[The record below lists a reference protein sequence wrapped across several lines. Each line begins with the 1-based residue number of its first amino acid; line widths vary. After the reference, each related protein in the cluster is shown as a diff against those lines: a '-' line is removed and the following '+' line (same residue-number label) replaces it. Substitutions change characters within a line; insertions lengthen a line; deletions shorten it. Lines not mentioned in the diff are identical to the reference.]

1 MDIDALLTSAAINT
15 GLSVLLFSLYSILRK
30 QPSNTIVYFGRR
42 LASLNNRN
50 SRNHFSFER
59 FVPSP
64 SWIVKAWETTENEIL
79 AIGGLDAVVFQ
90 RTLVFSIRVFSI
102 AAVMCLF
109 LVLPVN
115 YYGQEMKHKHIH
127 AESLNVFTI
136 ANVKEGSRWLWAH
149 CLTLYIISCSAC
161 VLLYFEYKSITK
173 MRLAHITTSP
183 PNPSH
188 FTILVRSIPY
198 SVGESYSNSVKKFFT
213 DYYSSSYLSH
223 QIVYRCG
230 LVQKLMVRL
239 NSVDAEKICTRIK
252 AVPNGQSRL
261 KPCCLCGESTSFKVL
276 TDEPES
282 VKDSF
287 SYSNLNLATRDNER
301 SAAFVI
307 FKTRYAA
314 VIATQLLQSPNPM
327 SWVTELAPEPHD
339 VLWSNLCIPFRQLW
353 LRKIVTLLAS
363 VVFMVLFLA
372 PVTFV
377 QGLTQLE
384 KLSQTFPFLRGFLK
398 QDLINHVLTG
408 YLPSVI
414 LMLFLYTVPPTMML
428 FSSVEGPVSRSGRKK
443 SACLKILYFTIWNV
457 FFVNHVSGGF
467 LYAFNMLSSVGDI
480 PVELAKA
487 IPNQAS
493 FFVTYVLT
501 SGWASL
507 SCEVMQPF
515 SLLCNFLKKYLRR
528 KHEDSSDGL
537 VSFPYHTEVPRVLLF
552 GLIGF
557 TYSVMAPLILPFLL
571 IYFLLAYLVYRNQV
585 TTSPIFAFC
594 PCHLIPV
601 PFICLLY
608 QFSVFILQVVNVY
621 IRKYE
626 SGGQLWPI
634 VHNTTIFSLVLTQMI
649 AIGVFG
655 IKKSPIAS
663 GFTIPL
669 IICTLLFNEYC
680 RQRFSP
686 IFKKNVAQVLIEM
699 DRRDEQS
706 GRMEEIHQQMHS
718 AYCQLPLTS
727 HEFCESVHKLC
738 QDNIRGREG
747 TKPGK
752 EPSEVSEPCAV
763 CNFGKEDSTG
773 E

>member
-1 MDIDALLTSAAINT
+1 MDIGALLTSAAINT

-90 RTLVFSIRVFSI
+90 RILVFSIRVFSI
-102 AAVMCLF
+102 AAVTCLF

-149 CLTLYIISCSAC
+149 CLALYIISCSAC

-213 DYYSSSYLSH
+213 NYYASSYLSH

-230 LVQKLMVRL
+230 LVQKLMV
-239 NSVDAEKICTRIK
+239 DAEKICMRIK
-252 AVPNGQSRL
+252 AAPKGQSSL
-261 KPCCLCGESTSFKVL
+261 KPCCLCGGSTSFKVL

-282 VKDSF
+282 VKDNF

-314 VIATQLLQSPNPM
+314 VVATQMLQSPNPM

-353 LRKIVTLLAS
+353 LRKIATLLAS
-363 VVFMVLFLA
+363 IVFMVLFLA

-414 LMLFLYTVPPTMML
+414 LILFLYTVPPTMML
-428 FSSVEGPVSRSGRKK
+428 FSSVEGPVSHSGRKR

-467 LYAFNMLSSVGDI
+467 LFAFNMLSSVGDI

-515 SLLCNFLKKYLRR
+515 SLLCNFLKKHLLRN
-528 KHEDSSDGL
+528 HEDSSDGL

-571 IYFLLAYLVYRNQV
+571 IYFLLAYLVYRNQ
-585 TTSPIFAFC
+585 I
-594 PCHLIPV
+594 
-601 PFICLLY
+601 
-608 QFSVFILQVVNVY
+608 VNVY
-621 IRKYE
+621 ITKYE
-626 SGGQLWPI
+626 GGGQLWPI

-649 AIGVFG
+649 SLGVFG
-655 IKKSPIAS
+655 IKKSPVAS

-686 IFKKNVAQVLIEM
+686 IFKKNVAQVLLEM

-706 GRMEEIHQQMHS
+706 GRMEEIHQQLHS

-747 TKPGK
+747 TKSGK

-763 CNFGKEDSTG
+763 CNFGKEGSIG

>member
-30 QPSNTIVYFGRR
+30 QPSNSIVYFGRR

-230 LVQKLMVRL
+230 LVQKLMV
-239 NSVDAEKICTRIK
+239 DAEKICTKIK
-252 AVPNGQSRL
+252 AVPNGQPSL
-261 KPCCLCGESTSFKVL
+261 KPCCLCGGSTSFKVL
-276 TDEPES
+276 TDEPET

-314 VIATQLLQSPNPM
+314 VIATQMLQSPNPM

-339 VLWSNLCIPFRQLW
+339 LW
-353 LRKIVTLLAS
+353 LRKIVTLLAT

-428 FSSVEGPVSRSGRKK
+428 FSSVEGPVSRSGRKR

-515 SLLCNFLKKYLRR
+515 SLLCNFLKKHLRR
-528 KHEDSSDGL
+528 NHEDSSDGL

-571 IYFLLAYLVYRNQV
+571 IYFLLAYLVYRN
-585 TTSPIFAFC
+585 
-594 PCHLIPV
+594 
-601 PFICLLY
+601 
-608 QFSVFILQVVNVY
+608 QVVNVY

-738 QDNIRGREG
+738 QDNIRGQEI

-763 CNFGKEDSTG
+763 CNFGKEDSIS

>member
-1 MDIDALLTSAAINT
+1 MDIDALLTSATINT

-90 RTLVFSIRVFSI
+90 RILVFSIRVFSI
-102 AAVMCLF
+102 ASVTCLF

-198 SVGESYSNSVKKFFT
+198 LVGESYSNSVKKFFT
-213 DYYSSSYLSH
+213 NYYASSYLSH

-230 LVQKLMVRL
+230 LVQKLMV
-239 NSVDAEKICTRIK
+239 DAEKICMKIK
-252 AVPNGQSRL
+252 AAPKGQSSL
-261 KPCCLCGESTSFKVL
+261 KPCCLCGGSTSFKVL

-287 SYSNLNLATRDNER
+287 SYSNLNLATSDNER

-314 VIATQLLQSPNPM
+314 VVATQMLQSPNPM

-353 LRKIVTLLAS
+353 LRKIATLLAS
-363 VVFMVLFLA
+363 IVFMVLFLA

-428 FSSVEGPVSRSGRKK
+428 FSSVEGPVSHSRRKR

-467 LYAFNMLSSVGDI
+467 LFAFNMLSSVGDI

-515 SLLCNFLKKYLRR
+515 SLLCNFLKKLLLRN
-528 KHEDSSDGL
+528 HEDSSDGL

-571 IYFLLAYLVYRNQV
+571 IYFLLAYLVYRNQ
-585 TTSPIFAFC
+585 I
-594 PCHLIPV
+594 
-601 PFICLLY
+601 
-608 QFSVFILQVVNVY
+608 VNVY
-621 IRKYE
+621 ITKYE
-626 SGGQLWPI
+626 GGGQLWPI

-649 AIGVFG
+649 SLGVFG
-655 IKKSPIAS
+655 IKKSPVAS

-680 RQRFSP
+680 RQRFFP
-686 IFKKNVAQVLIEM
+686 IFKKDVAQVLLEM

-706 GRMEEIHQQMHS
+706 GRMEEIHQQLHS

-738 QDNIRGREG
+738 QDNIRGLEG
-747 TKPGK
+747 TKSGK

-763 CNFGKEDSTG
+763 CDFGKEGSIG

>member
-90 RTLVFSIRVFSI
+90 RILVFSIRVFSI
-102 AAVMCLF
+102 ASVTCLF

-198 SVGESYSNSVKKFFT
+198 LVGESYSNSVKKFFT
-213 DYYSSSYLSH
+213 NYYASSYLSH

-230 LVQKLMVRL
+230 LVQKLMV
-239 NSVDAEKICTRIK
+239 DAEKICMKIK
-252 AVPNGQSRL
+252 AAPKGQSSL
-261 KPCCLCGESTSFKVL
+261 KPCCLCGGSTSFKVL

-287 SYSNLNLATRDNER
+287 SYSNLNLATSDNER

-314 VIATQLLQSPNPM
+314 VVATQMLQSPNPM

-353 LRKIVTLLAS
+353 LRKIATLLAS
-363 VVFMVLFLA
+363 IVFMVLFLA

-428 FSSVEGPVSRSGRKK
+428 FSSVEGPVSHSRRKR

-467 LYAFNMLSSVGDI
+467 LFAFNMLSSVGDI

-515 SLLCNFLKKYLRR
+515 SLLCNFLKKHLLRN
-528 KHEDSSDGL
+528 HEDSSDGL

-571 IYFLLAYLVYRNQV
+571 IYFLLAYLVYRNQ
-585 TTSPIFAFC
+585 I
-594 PCHLIPV
+594 
-601 PFICLLY
+601 
-608 QFSVFILQVVNVY
+608 VNVY
-621 IRKYE
+621 ITKYE
-626 SGGQLWPI
+626 GGGQLWPI

-649 AIGVFG
+649 SLGVFG
-655 IKKSPIAS
+655 IKKSPVAS

-686 IFKKNVAQVLIEM
+686 IFKKDVAQVLLEM

-706 GRMEEIHQQMHS
+706 GRMEEIHQQLHS

-747 TKPGK
+747 TKSGK

-763 CNFGKEDSTG
+763 CNFGKEGSIG

>member
-90 RTLVFSIRVFSI
+90 RILVFSIRVFSI
-102 AAVMCLF
+102 ASVTCLF

-149 CLTLYIISCSAC
+149 CLALYIISCSAC

-173 MRLAHITTSP
+173 MRLAHITKSP

-198 SVGESYSNSVKKFFT
+198 LVGESYSNSVKKFFT
-213 DYYSSSYLSH
+213 NYYASSYLSH

-230 LVQKLMVRL
+230 LVQKLMV
-239 NSVDAEKICTRIK
+239 DAEKICMRIK
-252 AVPNGQSRL
+252 AAPKGQSSL
-261 KPCCLCGESTSFKVL
+261 KPCCLCGGSTSFKVL

-287 SYSNLNLATRDNER
+287 TYSNLNLATSDNER

-314 VIATQLLQSPNPM
+314 VVATQMLQSPNPM

-353 LRKIVTLLAS
+353 LRKIATLLAS
-363 VVFMVLFLA
+363 IVFMVLFLA

-428 FSSVEGPVSRSGRKK
+428 FSSVEGPVSHSRRKR

-467 LYAFNMLSSVGDI
+467 LFAFNMLSSVGDI

-515 SLLCNFLKKYLRR
+515 SLLCNFLKKHLLRN
-528 KHEDSSDGL
+528 HEDSSDGL

-571 IYFLLAYLVYRNQV
+571 IYFLLAYLVYRNQ
-585 TTSPIFAFC
+585 I
-594 PCHLIPV
+594 
-601 PFICLLY
+601 
-608 QFSVFILQVVNVY
+608 VNVY
-621 IRKYE
+621 ITKYE
-626 SGGQLWPI
+626 GGGQLWPI

-649 AIGVFG
+649 SLGVFG
-655 IKKSPIAS
+655 IKKSPVAS

-680 RQRFSP
+680 RQRFFP
-686 IFKKNVAQVLIEM
+686 IFKKDVAQVLLEM

-706 GRMEEIHQQMHS
+706 GRMEEIHQQLHS

-727 HEFCESVHKLC
+727 HEFCDSVHKLC
-738 QDNIRGREG
+738 QDNIRGLED
-747 TKPGK
+747 TKSGK

-763 CNFGKEDSTG
+763 CDFGKEGSIG

>member
-30 QPSNTIVYFGRR
+30 QPSNSIVYFGRR

-230 LVQKLMVRL
+230 LVQKLMV
-239 NSVDAEKICTRIK
+239 DAEKICTKIK
-252 AVPNGQSRL
+252 AVPNGQPSL
-261 KPCCLCGESTSFKVL
+261 KPCCL
-276 TDEPES
+276 
-282 VKDSF
+282 
-287 SYSNLNLATRDNER
+287 DNER

-314 VIATQLLQSPNPM
+314 VIATQMLQSPNPM

-353 LRKIVTLLAS
+353 LRKIVTLLAT

-428 FSSVEGPVSRSGRKK
+428 FSSVEGPVSRSGRKR

-515 SLLCNFLKKYLRR
+515 SLLCNFLKKHLRR
-528 KHEDSSDGL
+528 NHEDSSDGL

-571 IYFLLAYLVYRNQV
+571 IYFLLAYLVYRN
-585 TTSPIFAFC
+585 
-594 PCHLIPV
+594 
-601 PFICLLY
+601 
-608 QFSVFILQVVNVY
+608 QVVNVY

-686 IFKKNVAQVLIEM
+686 IFKKNVAQVITRNRFAFESPSSCLSKVQFFFSCSGSY
-699 DRRDEQS
+699 RD
-706 GRMEEIHQQMHS
+706 G
-718 AYCQLPLTS
+718 
-727 HEFCESVHKLC
+727 
-738 QDNIRGREG
+738 
-747 TKPGK
+747 
-752 EPSEVSEPCAV
+752 
-763 CNFGKEDSTG
+763 
-773 E
+773 

>member
-1 MDIDALLTSAAINT
+1 MDIGALLTSAAINT

-90 RTLVFSIRVFSI
+90 RILVFSIRVFSI
-102 AAVMCLF
+102 AAVTCLF

-149 CLTLYIISCSAC
+149 CLALYIISCSAC

-213 DYYSSSYLSH
+213 NYYASSYLSH

-230 LVQKLMVRL
+230 LVQKLMV
-239 NSVDAEKICTRIK
+239 DAEKICMRIK
-252 AVPNGQSRL
+252 AAPKGQSSL
-261 KPCCLCGESTSFKVL
+261 KPCCLCGGSTSFKVL

-282 VKDSF
+282 VKDNF

-314 VIATQLLQSPNPM
+314 VVATQMLQSPNPM

-353 LRKIVTLLAS
+353 LRKIATLLAS
-363 VVFMVLFLA
+363 IVFMVLFLA

-414 LMLFLYTVPPTMML
+414 LILFLYTVPPTMML
-428 FSSVEGPVSRSGRKK
+428 FSSVEGPVSHSGRKR

-467 LYAFNMLSSVGDI
+467 LFAFNMLSSVGDI

-515 SLLCNFLKKYLRR
+515 SLLCNFLKKHLLRN
-528 KHEDSSDGL
+528 HEDSSDGL

-571 IYFLLAYLVYRNQV
+571 IYFLLAYLVYRNQ
-585 TTSPIFAFC
+585 I
-594 PCHLIPV
+594 
-601 PFICLLY
+601 
-608 QFSVFILQVVNVY
+608 VNVY
-621 IRKYE
+621 ITKYE
-626 SGGQLWPI
+626 GGGQLWPI

-649 AIGVFG
+649 SLGVFG
-655 IKKSPIAS
+655 IKKSPVAS

-680 RQRFSP
+680 RQRFFP
-686 IFKKNVAQVLIEM
+686 IFKKNVAQVLLEM

-706 GRMEEIHQQMHS
+706 GRMEEIHQQLHS

-747 TKPGK
+747 TKSGK

-763 CNFGKEDSTG
+763 CNFGKEGSIG

>member
-90 RTLVFSIRVFSI
+90 RILVFSIRVFSI
-102 AAVMCLF
+102 ASVTCLF

-149 CLTLYIISCSAC
+149 CLALYIISCSAC

-198 SVGESYSNSVKKFFT
+198 LVGESYSNSVKKFFT
-213 DYYSSSYLSH
+213 NYYASSYLSH

-230 LVQKLMVRL
+230 LVQKLMV
-239 NSVDAEKICTRIK
+239 DAEKICMKIK
-252 AVPNGQSRL
+252 AAPKGQSSL
-261 KPCCLCGESTSFKVL
+261 KPCCLCGGSTSFKVL

-287 SYSNLNLATRDNER
+287 SYSNLNLATSDNER

-314 VIATQLLQSPNPM
+314 VVATQMLQSPNPM

-353 LRKIVTLLAS
+353 LRKIATLLAS
-363 VVFMVLFLA
+363 IVFMVLFLA

-428 FSSVEGPVSRSGRKK
+428 FSSVEGPVSHSRRKR

-467 LYAFNMLSSVGDI
+467 LFAFNMLSSVGDI

-515 SLLCNFLKKYLRR
+515 SLLCNFLKKLLLRN
-528 KHEDSSDGL
+528 HEDSSDGL

-571 IYFLLAYLVYRNQV
+571 IYFLLAYLVYRNQ
-585 TTSPIFAFC
+585 I
-594 PCHLIPV
+594 
-601 PFICLLY
+601 
-608 QFSVFILQVVNVY
+608 VNVY
-621 IRKYE
+621 ITKYE
-626 SGGQLWPI
+626 GGGQLWPI

-649 AIGVFG
+649 SLGVFG
-655 IKKSPIAS
+655 IKKSPVAS

-680 RQRFSP
+680 RQRFFP
-686 IFKKNVAQVLIEM
+686 IFKKDVAQVLLEM

-706 GRMEEIHQQMHS
+706 GRMEEIHQQLHS

-738 QDNIRGREG
+738 QDNIRGLEG
-747 TKPGK
+747 TKSGK

-763 CNFGKEDSTG
+763 CNFGKEGSIG

>member
-1 MDIDALLTSAAINT
+1 MDIGALLTSAAINT

-42 LASLNNRN
+42 LASLNDRN

-90 RTLVFSIRVFSI
+90 RILVFSIRVFSI
-102 AAVMCLF
+102 AAVTCLF

-149 CLTLYIISCSAC
+149 CLALYIISCSAC

-213 DYYSSSYLSH
+213 NYYASSYLSH

-230 LVQKLMVRL
+230 LVQKLMV
-239 NSVDAEKICTRIK
+239 DAEKICMRIK
-252 AVPNGQSRL
+252 AAPKGQSSL
-261 KPCCLCGESTSFKVL
+261 KPCCLCGGSTSFKVL

-314 VIATQLLQSPNPM
+314 VVATQMLQSPNPM

-353 LRKIVTLLAS
+353 LRKIATLLAS
-363 VVFMVLFLA
+363 IVFMVLFLA

-414 LMLFLYTVPPTMML
+414 LILFLYTVPPTMML
-428 FSSVEGPVSRSGRKK
+428 FSSVEGPVSHSGRKR

-467 LYAFNMLSSVGDI
+467 LFAFNMLSSVGDI

-515 SLLCNFLKKYLRR
+515 SLLCNFLKKHLLRN
-528 KHEDSSDGL
+528 HEDSSDGL

-571 IYFLLAYLVYRNQV
+571 IYFLLAYLVYRNQ
-585 TTSPIFAFC
+585 I
-594 PCHLIPV
+594 
-601 PFICLLY
+601 
-608 QFSVFILQVVNVY
+608 VNVY
-621 IRKYE
+621 ITKYE
-626 SGGQLWPI
+626 GGGQLWPI

-649 AIGVFG
+649 SLGVFG
-655 IKKSPIAS
+655 IKKSPVAS

-680 RQRFSP
+680 RQRFFP
-686 IFKKNVAQVLIEM
+686 IFKKNVAQVLLEM

-706 GRMEEIHQQMHS
+706 GRMEEIHQQLHS

-747 TKPGK
+747 TKSGK

-763 CNFGKEDSTG
+763 CNFGKEGSIG

>member
-90 RTLVFSIRVFSI
+90 RILVFSIRVFSI
-102 AAVMCLF
+102 ASVTCLF

-149 CLTLYIISCSAC
+149 CLALYIISCSAC

-198 SVGESYSNSVKKFFT
+198 LVGESYSNSVKKFFT
-213 DYYSSSYLSH
+213 NYYASSYLSH

-230 LVQKLMVRL
+230 LVQKLMV
-239 NSVDAEKICTRIK
+239 DAEKICMKIK
-252 AVPNGQSRL
+252 AAPKGQSSL
-261 KPCCLCGESTSFKVL
+261 KPCCLCGGSTSFKVL

-287 SYSNLNLATRDNER
+287 GYSNLNLATSDNER

-314 VIATQLLQSPNPM
+314 VVATQMLQSPNPM

-353 LRKIVTLLAS
+353 LRKIATLLAS
-363 VVFMVLFLA
+363 IVFMVLFLA

-428 FSSVEGPVSRSGRKK
+428 FSSVEGPVSHSRRKR

-467 LYAFNMLSSVGDI
+467 LFAFNMLSSVGDI

-515 SLLCNFLKKYLRR
+515 SLLCNFLKKHLLRN
-528 KHEDSSDGL
+528 HEDSSDGL

-571 IYFLLAYLVYRNQV
+571 IYFLLAYLVYRNQ
-585 TTSPIFAFC
+585 I
-594 PCHLIPV
+594 
-601 PFICLLY
+601 
-608 QFSVFILQVVNVY
+608 VNVY
-621 IRKYE
+621 ITKYE
-626 SGGQLWPI
+626 GGGQLWPI

-649 AIGVFG
+649 SLGVFG
-655 IKKSPIAS
+655 IKKSPVAS

-680 RQRFSP
+680 RQRFFP
-686 IFKKNVAQVLIEM
+686 IFKKNVAQVLLEM

-706 GRMEEIHQQMHS
+706 GRMEEIHQQLHS

-747 TKPGK
+747 TKSGK

-763 CNFGKEDSTG
+763 CNFGKEGSIG

>member
-90 RTLVFSIRVFSI
+90 RILVFSIRVFSI
-102 AAVMCLF
+102 ASVTCLF

-198 SVGESYSNSVKKFFT
+198 LVGESYSNSVKKFFT
-213 DYYSSSYLSH
+213 NYYASSYLSH

-230 LVQKLMVRL
+230 LVQKLMV
-239 NSVDAEKICTRIK
+239 DAEKICMRIK
-252 AVPNGQSRL
+252 AAPKGQSSL
-261 KPCCLCGESTSFKVL
+261 KPCCLCGGSTSFKVL

-287 SYSNLNLATRDNER
+287 TYSNLNLATSDNER

-314 VIATQLLQSPNPM
+314 VVATQMLQSPNPM

-353 LRKIVTLLAS
+353 LRKIATLLAS
-363 VVFMVLFLA
+363 IVFMVLFLA

-428 FSSVEGPVSRSGRKK
+428 FSSVEGPVSHSRRKR

-467 LYAFNMLSSVGDI
+467 LFAFNMLSSVGDI

-515 SLLCNFLKKYLRR
+515 SLLCNFLKKHLLRN
-528 KHEDSSDGL
+528 HEDSSDGL

-571 IYFLLAYLVYRNQV
+571 IYFLLAYLVYRNQ
-585 TTSPIFAFC
+585 I
-594 PCHLIPV
+594 
-601 PFICLLY
+601 
-608 QFSVFILQVVNVY
+608 VNVY
-621 IRKYE
+621 ITKYE
-626 SGGQLWPI
+626 GGGQLWPI

-649 AIGVFG
+649 SLGVFG
-655 IKKSPIAS
+655 IKKSPVAS

-680 RQRFSP
+680 RQRFFP
-686 IFKKNVAQVLIEM
+686 IFKKDVAQVLLEM

-706 GRMEEIHQQMHS
+706 GRMEEIHQQLHS

-738 QDNIRGREG
+738 QDNIRGLEG
-747 TKPGK
+747 TKSGK

-763 CNFGKEDSTG
+763 CDFGKEGSIG

>member
-79 AIGGLDAVVFQ
+79 SIGGLDAVVFQ
-90 RTLVFSIRVFSI
+90 RILVFSIRVFSI
-102 AAVMCLF
+102 ASVTCLF

-149 CLTLYIISCSAC
+149 CLALYIISCSAC

-198 SVGESYSNSVKKFFT
+198 LVGESYSNSVKKFFT
-213 DYYSSSYLSH
+213 NYYASSYLSH

-230 LVQKLMVRL
+230 LVQKLMV
-239 NSVDAEKICTRIK
+239 DAEKICMRIK
-252 AVPNGQSRL
+252 AAPKGQSSL
-261 KPCCLCGESTSFKVL
+261 KPCCLCGGSTSFKVL

-287 SYSNLNLATRDNER
+287 TYSNLNLATSDNER

-314 VIATQLLQSPNPM
+314 VVATQMLQSPNPM

-353 LRKIVTLLAS
+353 LRKIATLLAS
-363 VVFMVLFLA
+363 IVFMVLFLA

-428 FSSVEGPVSRSGRKK
+428 FSSVEGPVSHSRRKR

-467 LYAFNMLSSVGDI
+467 LFAFNMLSSVGDI

-515 SLLCNFLKKYLRR
+515 SLLCNFLKKHLLRN
-528 KHEDSSDGL
+528 HEDSSDGL

-571 IYFLLAYLVYRNQV
+571 IYFLLAYLVYRNQ
-585 TTSPIFAFC
+585 I
-594 PCHLIPV
+594 
-601 PFICLLY
+601 
-608 QFSVFILQVVNVY
+608 VNVY
-621 IRKYE
+621 ITKYE
-626 SGGQLWPI
+626 GGGQLWPI

-649 AIGVFG
+649 SLGVFG
-655 IKKSPIAS
+655 IKKSPVAS

-680 RQRFSP
+680 RQRFFP
-686 IFKKNVAQVLIEM
+686 IFKKDVAQVLLEM

-706 GRMEEIHQQMHS
+706 GRMEEIHQQLHS

-738 QDNIRGREG
+738 QDNIRGLEG
-747 TKPGK
+747 TKSGK

-763 CNFGKEDSTG
+763 CDFGKEGSIG

>member
-79 AIGGLDAVVFQ
+79 SIGGLDAVVFQ
-90 RTLVFSIRVFSI
+90 RILVFSIRVFSI
-102 AAVMCLF
+102 ASVTCLF

-149 CLTLYIISCSAC
+149 CLALYIISCSAC

-198 SVGESYSNSVKKFFT
+198 LVGESYSNSVKKFFT
-213 DYYSSSYLSH
+213 NYYASSYLSH

-230 LVQKLMVRL
+230 LVQKLMV
-239 NSVDAEKICTRIK
+239 DAEKICMRIK
-252 AVPNGQSRL
+252 AAPKGQSSL
-261 KPCCLCGESTSFKVL
+261 KPCCLCGGSTSFKVL

-287 SYSNLNLATRDNER
+287 SYSNLNLATSDNER

-314 VIATQLLQSPNPM
+314 VVATQMLQSPNPM

-353 LRKIVTLLAS
+353 LRKIATLLAS
-363 VVFMVLFLA
+363 IVFMVLFLA

-428 FSSVEGPVSRSGRKK
+428 FSSVEGPVSHSRRKR

-467 LYAFNMLSSVGDI
+467 LFAFNMLSSVGDI

-515 SLLCNFLKKYLRR
+515 SLLCNFLKKHLLRN
-528 KHEDSSDGL
+528 HEDSSDGL

-571 IYFLLAYLVYRNQV
+571 IYFLLAYLVYRNQ
-585 TTSPIFAFC
+585 I
-594 PCHLIPV
+594 
-601 PFICLLY
+601 
-608 QFSVFILQVVNVY
+608 VNVY
-621 IRKYE
+621 ITKYE
-626 SGGQLWPI
+626 GGGQLWPI

-649 AIGVFG
+649 SLGVFG
-655 IKKSPIAS
+655 IKKSPVAS

-680 RQRFSP
+680 RQRFFP
-686 IFKKNVAQVLIEM
+686 IFKKDVAQVLLEM

-706 GRMEEIHQQMHS
+706 GRMEEIHQQLHS

-738 QDNIRGREG
+738 QDNIRGLEG
-747 TKPGK
+747 TKSGK

-763 CNFGKEDSTG
+763 CNFGKEGSIG

>member
-1 MDIDALLTSAAINT
+1 MDIDALLTSATINT

-90 RTLVFSIRVFSI
+90 RILVFSIRVFSI
-102 AAVMCLF
+102 ASVTCLF

-198 SVGESYSNSVKKFFT
+198 LVGESYSNSVKKFFT
-213 DYYSSSYLSH
+213 NYYASSYLSH

-230 LVQKLMVRL
+230 LVQKLMV
-239 NSVDAEKICTRIK
+239 DAEKICMKIK
-252 AVPNGQSRL
+252 AAPKGQSSL
-261 KPCCLCGESTSFKVL
+261 KPCCLCGGSTSFKVL

-287 SYSNLNLATRDNER
+287 SYSNLNLATSDNER

-314 VIATQLLQSPNPM
+314 VVATQMLQSPNPM

-353 LRKIVTLLAS
+353 LRKIATLLAS
-363 VVFMVLFLA
+363 IVFMVLFLA

-428 FSSVEGPVSRSGRKK
+428 FSSVEGPVSHSRRKR

-467 LYAFNMLSSVGDI
+467 LFAFNMLSSVGDI

-515 SLLCNFLKKYLRR
+515 SLLCNFLKKHLLRN
-528 KHEDSSDGL
+528 HEDSSDGL

-571 IYFLLAYLVYRNQV
+571 IYFLLAYLVYRNQ
-585 TTSPIFAFC
+585 I
-594 PCHLIPV
+594 
-601 PFICLLY
+601 
-608 QFSVFILQVVNVY
+608 VNVY
-621 IRKYE
+621 ITKYE
-626 SGGQLWPI
+626 GGGQLWPI

-649 AIGVFG
+649 SLGVFG
-655 IKKSPIAS
+655 IKKSPVAS

-680 RQRFSP
+680 RQRFFP
-686 IFKKNVAQVLIEM
+686 IFKKDVAQVLLEM

-706 GRMEEIHQQMHS
+706 GRMEEIHQQLHS

-738 QDNIRGREG
+738 QDNIRGLEG
-747 TKPGK
+747 TKSGK

-763 CNFGKEDSTG
+763 CDFGKEGSIG

>member
-79 AIGGLDAVVFQ
+79 SIGGLDAVVFQ
-90 RTLVFSIRVFSI
+90 RILVFSIRVFSI
-102 AAVMCLF
+102 ASVTCLF

-198 SVGESYSNSVKKFFT
+198 LVGESYSNSVKKFFT
-213 DYYSSSYLSH
+213 NYYASSYLSH

-230 LVQKLMVRL
+230 LVQKLMV
-239 NSVDAEKICTRIK
+239 DAEKICMKIK
-252 AVPNGQSRL
+252 AAPKGQSSL
-261 KPCCLCGESTSFKVL
+261 KPCCLCGGSTSFKVL

-287 SYSNLNLATRDNER
+287 SYSNLNLATSDNER

-314 VIATQLLQSPNPM
+314 VVATQMLQSPNPM

-353 LRKIVTLLAS
+353 LRKIATLLAS
-363 VVFMVLFLA
+363 IVFMVLFLA

-428 FSSVEGPVSRSGRKK
+428 FSSVEGPVSHSRRKR

-467 LYAFNMLSSVGDI
+467 LFAFNMLSSVGDI

-515 SLLCNFLKKYLRR
+515 SLLCNFLKKHLLRN
-528 KHEDSSDGL
+528 HEDSSDGL

-571 IYFLLAYLVYRNQV
+571 IYFLLAYLVYRNQ
-585 TTSPIFAFC
+585 I
-594 PCHLIPV
+594 
-601 PFICLLY
+601 
-608 QFSVFILQVVNVY
+608 VNVY
-621 IRKYE
+621 ITKYE
-626 SGGQLWPI
+626 GGGQLWPI

-649 AIGVFG
+649 SLGVFG
-655 IKKSPIAS
+655 IKKSPVAS

-680 RQRFSP
+680 RQRFFP
-686 IFKKNVAQVLIEM
+686 IFKKDVAQVLLEM

-706 GRMEEIHQQMHS
+706 GRMEEIHQQLHS

-747 TKPGK
+747 TKSGK

-763 CNFGKEDSTG
+763 CNFGKEGSIG

>member
-1 MDIDALLTSAAINT
+1 MDIGALLTSAAINT

-90 RTLVFSIRVFSI
+90 RILVFSIRVFSI
-102 AAVMCLF
+102 AAVTCLF

-149 CLTLYIISCSAC
+149 CLALYIISCSAC

-213 DYYSSSYLSH
+213 NYYASSYLSH

-230 LVQKLMVRL
+230 LVQKLMV
-239 NSVDAEKICTRIK
+239 DAEKICMRIK
-252 AVPNGQSRL
+252 AAPKGQTSL
-261 KPCCLCGESTSFKVL
+261 KPCCLCGGSTSFKVL

-282 VKDSF
+282 VKDNF

-314 VIATQLLQSPNPM
+314 VVATQMLQSPNPM

-353 LRKIVTLLAS
+353 LRKIATLLAS
-363 VVFMVLFLA
+363 IVFMVLFLA

-414 LMLFLYTVPPTMML
+414 LILFLYTVPPTMML
-428 FSSVEGPVSRSGRKK
+428 FSSVEGPVSHSGRKR

-467 LYAFNMLSSVGDI
+467 LFAFNMLSSVGDI

-515 SLLCNFLKKYLRR
+515 SLLCNFLKKHLLRN
-528 KHEDSSDGL
+528 HEDSSDGL

-571 IYFLLAYLVYRNQV
+571 IYFLLAYLVYRNQ
-585 TTSPIFAFC
+585 I
-594 PCHLIPV
+594 
-601 PFICLLY
+601 
-608 QFSVFILQVVNVY
+608 VNVY
-621 IRKYE
+621 ITKYE
-626 SGGQLWPI
+626 GGGQLWPI

-649 AIGVFG
+649 SLGVFG
-655 IKKSPIAS
+655 IKKSPVAS

-680 RQRFSP
+680 RQRFFP
-686 IFKKNVAQVLIEM
+686 IFKKNVAQVLLEM

-706 GRMEEIHQQMHS
+706 GRMEEIHQQLHS

-747 TKPGK
+747 TKSGK

-763 CNFGKEDSTG
+763 CNFGKEGSIG

>member
-90 RTLVFSIRVFSI
+90 RILVFSIRVFSI
-102 AAVMCLF
+102 ASVTCLF

-149 CLTLYIISCSAC
+149 CLALYIISCSAC

-173 MRLAHITTSP
+173 MRLAHITKSP

-198 SVGESYSNSVKKFFT
+198 LVGESYSNSVKKFFT
-213 DYYSSSYLSH
+213 NYYASSYLSH

-230 LVQKLMVRL
+230 LVQKLMV
-239 NSVDAEKICTRIK
+239 DAEKICMRIK
-252 AVPNGQSRL
+252 AAPKGQSSL
-261 KPCCLCGESTSFKVL
+261 KPCCLCGGSTSFKVL
-276 TDEPES
+276 TGEPES

-287 SYSNLNLATRDNER
+287 TYSNLNLATSDNER

-314 VIATQLLQSPNPM
+314 VVATQMLQSPNPM

-353 LRKIVTLLAS
+353 LRKIATLLAS
-363 VVFMVLFLA
+363 IVFMVLFLA

-428 FSSVEGPVSRSGRKK
+428 FSSVEGPVSHSRRKR

-467 LYAFNMLSSVGDI
+467 LFAFNMLSSVGDI

-515 SLLCNFLKKYLRR
+515 SLLCNFLKKHLLRN
-528 KHEDSSDGL
+528 HEDSSDGL

-571 IYFLLAYLVYRNQV
+571 IYFLLAYLVYRNQ
-585 TTSPIFAFC
+585 I
-594 PCHLIPV
+594 
-601 PFICLLY
+601 
-608 QFSVFILQVVNVY
+608 VNVY
-621 IRKYE
+621 ITKYE
-626 SGGQLWPI
+626 GGGQLWPI

-649 AIGVFG
+649 SLGVFG
-655 IKKSPIAS
+655 IKKSPVAS

-680 RQRFSP
+680 RQRFFP
-686 IFKKNVAQVLIEM
+686 IFKKDVAQVLLEM

-706 GRMEEIHQQMHS
+706 GRMEEIHQQLHS

-738 QDNIRGREG
+738 QDNIRGLEG
-747 TKPGK
+747 TKSGK

-763 CNFGKEDSTG
+763 CDFGKEGSIG

>member
-1 MDIDALLTSAAINT
+1 MDIDALLTSATINT

-90 RTLVFSIRVFSI
+90 RILVFSIRIFSI
-102 AAVMCLF
+102 ASVTCLF

-149 CLTLYIISCSAC
+149 CLALYIISCSAC

-198 SVGESYSNSVKKFFT
+198 LVGESYSNSVKKFFT
-213 DYYSSSYLSH
+213 NYYASSYLSH

-230 LVQKLMVRL
+230 LVQKLMV
-239 NSVDAEKICTRIK
+239 DAEKICMKIK
-252 AVPNGQSRL
+252 AAPKGQSSL
-261 KPCCLCGESTSFKVL
+261 KPCCLCGGSTSFKVL

-287 SYSNLNLATRDNER
+287 SYSNLNLATSDNER

-314 VIATQLLQSPNPM
+314 VVATQMLQSPNPM

-353 LRKIVTLLAS
+353 LRKIATLLAS
-363 VVFMVLFLA
+363 IVFMVLFLA

-428 FSSVEGPVSRSGRKK
+428 FSSVEGPVSHSRRKR

-467 LYAFNMLSSVGDI
+467 LFAFNMLSSVGDI

-515 SLLCNFLKKYLRR
+515 SLLCNFLKKLLLRN
-528 KHEDSSDGL
+528 HEDSSDGL

-571 IYFLLAYLVYRNQV
+571 IYFLLAYLVYRNQ
-585 TTSPIFAFC
+585 I
-594 PCHLIPV
+594 
-601 PFICLLY
+601 
-608 QFSVFILQVVNVY
+608 VNVY
-621 IRKYE
+621 ITKYE
-626 SGGQLWPI
+626 GGGQLWPI

-649 AIGVFG
+649 SLGVFG
-655 IKKSPIAS
+655 IKKSPVAS

-680 RQRFSP
+680 RQRFFP
-686 IFKKNVAQVLIEM
+686 IFKKDVAQVLLEM

-706 GRMEEIHQQMHS
+706 GRMEEIHQQLHS

-738 QDNIRGREG
+738 QDNIRGLEG
-747 TKPGK
+747 TKSGK

-763 CNFGKEDSTG
+763 CDFGKEGSIG

>member
-1 MDIDALLTSAAINT
+1 MDIGALLTSAAINT

-90 RTLVFSIRVFSI
+90 RILVFSIRVFSI
-102 AAVMCLF
+102 AAVTCLF

-149 CLTLYIISCSAC
+149 CLALYIISCSAC

-213 DYYSSSYLSH
+213 NYYASSYLSH

-230 LVQKLMVRL
+230 LVQKLMV
-239 NSVDAEKICTRIK
+239 DAEKICMRIK
-252 AVPNGQSRL
+252 AAPKGQSSL
-261 KPCCLCGESTSFKVL
+261 KPCCLCGGSTSFKVL

-314 VIATQLLQSPNPM
+314 VVATQMLQSPNPM

-353 LRKIVTLLAS
+353 LRKIATLLAS
-363 VVFMVLFLA
+363 IVFMVLFLA

-414 LMLFLYTVPPTMML
+414 LILFLYTVPPTMML
-428 FSSVEGPVSRSGRKK
+428 FSSVEGPVSHSGRKR

-467 LYAFNMLSSVGDI
+467 LFAFNMLSSVGDI

-515 SLLCNFLKKYLRR
+515 SLLCNFLKKHLLRN
-528 KHEDSSDGL
+528 HEDSSDGL

-571 IYFLLAYLVYRNQV
+571 IYFLLAYLVYRNQ
-585 TTSPIFAFC
+585 I
-594 PCHLIPV
+594 
-601 PFICLLY
+601 
-608 QFSVFILQVVNVY
+608 VNVY
-621 IRKYE
+621 ITKYE
-626 SGGQLWPI
+626 GGGQLWPI

-649 AIGVFG
+649 SLGVFG
-655 IKKSPIAS
+655 IKKSPVAS

-686 IFKKNVAQVLIEM
+686 IFKKNVAQVLLEM

-706 GRMEEIHQQMHS
+706 GRMEEIHQQLHS

-747 TKPGK
+747 TKSGK

-763 CNFGKEDSTG
+763 CNFGKEGSIG

>member
-90 RTLVFSIRVFSI
+90 RILVFSIRIFSI
-102 AAVMCLF
+102 ASVTCLF

-149 CLTLYIISCSAC
+149 CLALYIISCSAC

-198 SVGESYSNSVKKFFT
+198 LVGESYSNSVKKFFT
-213 DYYSSSYLSH
+213 NYYASSYLSH

-230 LVQKLMVRL
+230 LVQKLMV
-239 NSVDAEKICTRIK
+239 DAEKICMKIK
-252 AVPNGQSRL
+252 AAPKGQSSL
-261 KPCCLCGESTSFKVL
+261 KPCCLCGGSTSFKVL

-287 SYSNLNLATRDNER
+287 SYSNLNLATSDNER

-314 VIATQLLQSPNPM
+314 VVATQMLQSPNPM

-353 LRKIVTLLAS
+353 LRKIATLLAS
-363 VVFMVLFLA
+363 IVFMVLFLA

-428 FSSVEGPVSRSGRKK
+428 FSSVEGPVSHSRRKR

-467 LYAFNMLSSVGDI
+467 LFAFNMLSSVGDI

-515 SLLCNFLKKYLRR
+515 SLLCNFLKKHLLRN
-528 KHEDSSDGL
+528 HEDSSDGL

-571 IYFLLAYLVYRNQV
+571 IYFLLAYLVYRNQ
-585 TTSPIFAFC
+585 I
-594 PCHLIPV
+594 
-601 PFICLLY
+601 
-608 QFSVFILQVVNVY
+608 VNVY
-621 IRKYE
+621 ITKYE
-626 SGGQLWPI
+626 GGGQLWPI

-649 AIGVFG
+649 SLGVFG
-655 IKKSPIAS
+655 IKKSPVAS

-686 IFKKNVAQVLIEM
+686 IFKKDVAQVLLEM

-706 GRMEEIHQQMHS
+706 GRMEEIHQQLHS

-747 TKPGK
+747 TKSGK

-763 CNFGKEDSTG
+763 CDFGKEGSIG

>member
-90 RTLVFSIRVFSI
+90 RILVFSIRVFSI
-102 AAVMCLF
+102 ASVTCLF

-173 MRLAHITTSP
+173 MRLAHITKSP

-198 SVGESYSNSVKKFFT
+198 LVGESYSNSVKKFFT
-213 DYYSSSYLSH
+213 NYYASSYLSH

-230 LVQKLMVRL
+230 LVQKLMV
-239 NSVDAEKICTRIK
+239 DAEKICMKIK
-252 AVPNGQSRL
+252 AAPKGQSSL
-261 KPCCLCGESTSFKVL
+261 KPCCLCGGSTSFKVL

-287 SYSNLNLATRDNER
+287 TYSNLNLATSDNER

-314 VIATQLLQSPNPM
+314 VVATQMLQSPNPM

-353 LRKIVTLLAS
+353 LRKIATLLAS
-363 VVFMVLFLA
+363 IVFMVLFLA

-428 FSSVEGPVSRSGRKK
+428 FSSVEGPVSHSRRKR

-467 LYAFNMLSSVGDI
+467 LFAFNMLSSVGDI

-515 SLLCNFLKKYLRR
+515 SLLCNFLKKHLLRN
-528 KHEDSSDGL
+528 HEDSSDGL

-571 IYFLLAYLVYRNQV
+571 IYFLLAYLVYRNQ
-585 TTSPIFAFC
+585 I
-594 PCHLIPV
+594 
-601 PFICLLY
+601 
-608 QFSVFILQVVNVY
+608 VNVY
-621 IRKYE
+621 ITKYE
-626 SGGQLWPI
+626 GGGQLWPI

-649 AIGVFG
+649 SLGVFG
-655 IKKSPIAS
+655 IKKSPVAS

-680 RQRFSP
+680 RQRFFP
-686 IFKKNVAQVLIEM
+686 IFKKDVAQVLLEM

-706 GRMEEIHQQMHS
+706 GRMEEIHQQLHS

-747 TKPGK
+747 TKSGK

-763 CNFGKEDSTG
+763 CDFGKEGSIG

>member
-1 MDIDALLTSAAINT
+1 MDIGALLTSAAINT

-90 RTLVFSIRVFSI
+90 RILVFSIRVFSI
-102 AAVMCLF
+102 AAVTCLF

-149 CLTLYIISCSAC
+149 CLALYIISCSAC

-213 DYYSSSYLSH
+213 NYYASSYLSH

-230 LVQKLMVRL
+230 LVQKLMV
-239 NSVDAEKICTRIK
+239 DAEKICMRIK
-252 AVPNGQSRL
+252 AAPKGQSSL
-261 KPCCLCGESTSFKVL
+261 KPCCLCGGSTSFKVL

-314 VIATQLLQSPNPM
+314 VVATQMLQSPNPM

-353 LRKIVTLLAS
+353 LRKIATLLAS
-363 VVFMVLFLA
+363 IVFMVLFLA

-414 LMLFLYTVPPTMML
+414 LILFLYTVPPTMML
-428 FSSVEGPVSRSGRKK
+428 FSSVEGPVSHSGRKR

-467 LYAFNMLSSVGDI
+467 LFAFNMLSSVGDI

-515 SLLCNFLKKYLRR
+515 SLLCNFLKKHLLRNH
-528 KHEDSSDGL
+528 KDSSDGL

-571 IYFLLAYLVYRNQV
+571 IYFLLAYLVYRNQ
-585 TTSPIFAFC
+585 I
-594 PCHLIPV
+594 
-601 PFICLLY
+601 
-608 QFSVFILQVVNVY
+608 VNVY
-621 IRKYE
+621 ITKYE
-626 SGGQLWPI
+626 GGGQLWPI

-649 AIGVFG
+649 SLGVFG
-655 IKKSPIAS
+655 IKKSPVAS

-680 RQRFSP
+680 RQRFFP
-686 IFKKNVAQVLIEM
+686 IFKKNVAQVLLEM

-706 GRMEEIHQQMHS
+706 GRMEEIHQQLHS

-747 TKPGK
+747 TKSGK

-763 CNFGKEDSTG
+763 CNFGKEGSIG

>member
-79 AIGGLDAVVFQ
+79 SIGGLDAVVFQ
-90 RTLVFSIRVFSI
+90 RILVFSIRVFSI
-102 AAVMCLF
+102 ASVTCLF

-149 CLTLYIISCSAC
+149 CLALYIISCSAC

-173 MRLAHITTSP
+173 MRLAHITKSP

-198 SVGESYSNSVKKFFT
+198 LVGESYSNSVKKFFT
-213 DYYSSSYLSH
+213 NYYASSYLSH

-230 LVQKLMVRL
+230 LVQKLMV
-239 NSVDAEKICTRIK
+239 DAEKICMRIK
-252 AVPNGQSRL
+252 AAPKGQSSL
-261 KPCCLCGESTSFKVL
+261 KPCCLCGGSTSFKVL

-287 SYSNLNLATRDNER
+287 SYSNLNLATSDNER

-314 VIATQLLQSPNPM
+314 VVATQMLQSPNPM

-353 LRKIVTLLAS
+353 LRKIATLLAS
-363 VVFMVLFLA
+363 IVFMVLFLA

-428 FSSVEGPVSRSGRKK
+428 FSSVEGPVSHSRRKR

-467 LYAFNMLSSVGDI
+467 LFAFNMLSSVGDI

-515 SLLCNFLKKYLRR
+515 SLLCNFLKKHLLRN
-528 KHEDSSDGL
+528 HEDSSDGL

-571 IYFLLAYLVYRNQV
+571 IYFLLAYLVYRNQ
-585 TTSPIFAFC
+585 I
-594 PCHLIPV
+594 
-601 PFICLLY
+601 
-608 QFSVFILQVVNVY
+608 VNVY
-621 IRKYE
+621 ITKYE
-626 SGGQLWPI
+626 GGGQLWPI

-649 AIGVFG
+649 SLGVFG
-655 IKKSPIAS
+655 IKKSPVAS

-680 RQRFSP
+680 RQRFFP
-686 IFKKNVAQVLIEM
+686 IFKKDVAQVLLEM

-706 GRMEEIHQQMHS
+706 GRMEEIHQQLHS

-738 QDNIRGREG
+738 QDNIRGLEG
-747 TKPGK
+747 TKSGK

-763 CNFGKEDSTG
+763 CDFGKEGSIG

>member
-90 RTLVFSIRVFSI
+90 RILVFSIRVFSI
-102 AAVMCLF
+102 ASVTCLF

-198 SVGESYSNSVKKFFT
+198 LVGESYSNSVKKFFT
-213 DYYSSSYLSH
+213 NYYASSYLSH

-230 LVQKLMVRL
+230 LVQKLMV
-239 NSVDAEKICTRIK
+239 DAEKICMKIK
-252 AVPNGQSRL
+252 AAPKGQSSL
-261 KPCCLCGESTSFKVL
+261 KPCCLCGGSTSFKVL

-287 SYSNLNLATRDNER
+287 SYSNLNLATSDNER

-314 VIATQLLQSPNPM
+314 VVATQMLQSPNPM

-353 LRKIVTLLAS
+353 LRKIATLLAS
-363 VVFMVLFLA
+363 IVFMVLFLA

-428 FSSVEGPVSRSGRKK
+428 FSSVEGPVSHSRRKR

-467 LYAFNMLSSVGDI
+467 LFAFNMLSSVGDI

-515 SLLCNFLKKYLRR
+515 SLLCNFLKKHLLRN
-528 KHEDSSDGL
+528 HEDSSDGL

-585 TTSPIFAFC
+585 TTSPIFVFC
-594 PCHLIPV
+594 PCLHCSYKL
-601 PFICLLY
+601 
-608 QFSVFILQVVNVY
+608 
-621 IRKYE
+621 
-626 SGGQLWPI
+626 
-634 VHNTTIFSLVLTQMI
+634 
-649 AIGVFG
+649 A
-655 IKKSPIAS
+655 
-663 GFTIPL
+663 
-669 IICTLLFNEYC
+669 
-680 RQRFSP
+680 RF
-686 IFKKNVAQVLIEM
+686 
-699 DRRDEQS
+699 
-706 GRMEEIHQQMHS
+706 
-718 AYCQLPLTS
+718 
-727 HEFCESVHKLC
+727 
-738 QDNIRGREG
+738 
-747 TKPGK
+747 
-752 EPSEVSEPCAV
+752 
-763 CNFGKEDSTG
+763 
-773 E
+773 

>member
-90 RTLVFSIRVFSI
+90 RILVFSIRVFSI
-102 AAVMCLF
+102 ASVTCLF

-149 CLTLYIISCSAC
+149 CLALYIISCSAC

-173 MRLAHITTSP
+173 MRLAHITKSP

-198 SVGESYSNSVKKFFT
+198 LVGESYSNSVKKFFT
-213 DYYSSSYLSH
+213 NYYASSYLSH

-230 LVQKLMVRL
+230 LVQKLMV
-239 NSVDAEKICTRIK
+239 DAEKICMKIK
-252 AVPNGQSRL
+252 AAPKGQSSL
-261 KPCCLCGESTSFKVL
+261 KPCCLCGGSTSFKVL

-287 SYSNLNLATRDNER
+287 SYSNLNLATSDNER

-314 VIATQLLQSPNPM
+314 VVATQMLQSPNPM

-353 LRKIVTLLAS
+353 LRKIATLLAS
-363 VVFMVLFLA
+363 IVFMVLFLA

-428 FSSVEGPVSRSGRKK
+428 FSSVEGPVSHSRRKR

-467 LYAFNMLSSVGDI
+467 LFAFNMLSSVGDI

-515 SLLCNFLKKYLRR
+515 SLLCNFLKKHLLRN
-528 KHEDSSDGL
+528 HEDSSDGL

-571 IYFLLAYLVYRNQV
+571 IYFLLAYLVYRNQ
-585 TTSPIFAFC
+585 I
-594 PCHLIPV
+594 
-601 PFICLLY
+601 
-608 QFSVFILQVVNVY
+608 VNVY
-621 IRKYE
+621 ITKYE
-626 SGGQLWPI
+626 GGGQLWPI

-649 AIGVFG
+649 SLGVFG
-655 IKKSPIAS
+655 IKKSPVAS

-680 RQRFSP
+680 RQRFFP
-686 IFKKNVAQVLIEM
+686 IFKKDVAQVLLEM

-706 GRMEEIHQQMHS
+706 GRMEEIHQQLHS

-738 QDNIRGREG
+738 QDNIRGLEG
-747 TKPGK
+747 TKSGK

-763 CNFGKEDSTG
+763 CDFGKEGSIG

>member
-90 RTLVFSIRVFSI
+90 RILVFSIRVFSI
-102 AAVMCLF
+102 ASVTCLF

-198 SVGESYSNSVKKFFT
+198 LVGESYSNSVKKFFT
-213 DYYSSSYLSH
+213 NYYASSYLSH

-230 LVQKLMVRL
+230 LVQKLMV
-239 NSVDAEKICTRIK
+239 DAEKICMKIK
-252 AVPNGQSRL
+252 AAPKGQSSL
-261 KPCCLCGESTSFKVL
+261 KPCCLCGGSTSFKVL

-287 SYSNLNLATRDNER
+287 SYSNLNLATSDNER

-314 VIATQLLQSPNPM
+314 VVATQMLQSPNPM

-353 LRKIVTLLAS
+353 LRKIATLLAS
-363 VVFMVLFLA
+363 IVFMVLFLA

-428 FSSVEGPVSRSGRKK
+428 FSSVEGPVSHSRRKR

-467 LYAFNMLSSVGDI
+467 LFAFNMLSSVGDI

-515 SLLCNFLKKYLRR
+515 SLLCNFLKKHLLRN
-528 KHEDSSDGL
+528 HEDSSDGL

-571 IYFLLAYLVYRNQV
+571 IYFLLAYLVYRNQ
-585 TTSPIFAFC
+585 I
-594 PCHLIPV
+594 
-601 PFICLLY
+601 
-608 QFSVFILQVVNVY
+608 VNVY
-621 IRKYE
+621 ITKYE
-626 SGGQLWPI
+626 GGGQLWPI

-649 AIGVFG
+649 SLGVFG
-655 IKKSPIAS
+655 IKKSPVAS

-680 RQRFSP
+680 RQRFFP
-686 IFKKNVAQVLIEM
+686 IFKKDVAQVLLEM

-706 GRMEEIHQQMHS
+706 GRMEEIHQQLHS

-747 TKPGK
+747 TKSGK

-763 CNFGKEDSTG
+763 CNFGKEGPIG

>member
-30 QPSNTIVYFGRR
+30 QPSNSIVYFGRR

-230 LVQKLMVRL
+230 LVQKLMV
-239 NSVDAEKICTRIK
+239 DAEKICTKIK
-252 AVPNGQSRL
+252 AVPNGQPSL
-261 KPCCLCGESTSFKVL
+261 KPCCLCGGSTSFKVL

-314 VIATQLLQSPNPM
+314 VIATQMLQSPNPM

-428 FSSVEGPVSRSGRKK
+428 FSSVEGPVSRSGRKR

-467 LYAFNMLSSVGDI
+467 LFAFNMLSSVGDI

-515 SLLCNFLKKYLRR
+515 SLLCNFLKKHLRR
-528 KHEDSSDGL
+528 NHEDSSDGL
-537 VSFPYHTEVPRVLLF
+537 VSFPYHTEIPRVLLF

-571 IYFLLAYLVYRNQV
+571 IYFLLAYLVYRN
-585 TTSPIFAFC
+585 
-594 PCHLIPV
+594 
-601 PFICLLY
+601 
-608 QFSVFILQVVNVY
+608 QVVNVY

-738 QDNIRGREG
+738 QDNIRGQED

-763 CNFGKEDSTG
+763 CNFGKEDNIR

>member
-79 AIGGLDAVVFQ
+79 SIGGLDAVVFQ
-90 RTLVFSIRVFSI
+90 RILVFSIRVFSI
-102 AAVMCLF
+102 ASVTCLF

-149 CLTLYIISCSAC
+149 CLALYIISCSAC

-173 MRLAHITTSP
+173 MRLAHITKSP

-198 SVGESYSNSVKKFFT
+198 LVGESYSNSVKKFFT
-213 DYYSSSYLSH
+213 NYYASSYLSH

-230 LVQKLMVRL
+230 LVQKLMV
-239 NSVDAEKICTRIK
+239 DAEKICMKIK
-252 AVPNGQSRL
+252 AAPKGQSSL
-261 KPCCLCGESTSFKVL
+261 KPCCLCGGSTSFKVL

-287 SYSNLNLATRDNER
+287 TYSNLNLATSDNER

-314 VIATQLLQSPNPM
+314 VVATQMLQSPNPM

-353 LRKIVTLLAS
+353 LRKIATLLAS
-363 VVFMVLFLA
+363 IVFMVLFLA

-428 FSSVEGPVSRSGRKK
+428 FSSVEGPVSHSRRKR

-467 LYAFNMLSSVGDI
+467 LFAFNMLSSVGDI

-515 SLLCNFLKKYLRR
+515 SLLCNFLKKHLLRN
-528 KHEDSSDGL
+528 HEDSSDGL

-571 IYFLLAYLVYRNQV
+571 IYFLLAYLVYRNQ
-585 TTSPIFAFC
+585 I
-594 PCHLIPV
+594 
-601 PFICLLY
+601 
-608 QFSVFILQVVNVY
+608 VNVY
-621 IRKYE
+621 ITKYE
-626 SGGQLWPI
+626 GGGQLWPI

-649 AIGVFG
+649 SLGVFG
-655 IKKSPIAS
+655 IKKSPVAS

-680 RQRFSP
+680 RQRFFP
-686 IFKKNVAQVLIEM
+686 IFKKDVAQVLLEM

-706 GRMEEIHQQMHS
+706 GRMEEIHQQLHS

-738 QDNIRGREG
+738 QDNIRGLEG
-747 TKPGK
+747 TKSGK

-763 CNFGKEDSTG
+763 CDFGKEGSIG